1 MATDSGVNQGK
12 TAFLEEFLPGNLDA
26 NLDAVNRAWNAS
38 GNEGTI
44 SESLFGKVRSR
55 LGLTGKRGTDG
66 ESSEETAG
74 PAREGKVRSSPKGAG
89 GKGTSKGVKVPSQ
102 PEGSG
107 DGPGT
112 NKRAFVEEA
121 LRREPTANVA
131 AINRAWA
138 EAGNVGTISDSVFYK
153 IKRERGGT
161 GKPTPGGTVKS
172 KAKATPRGPE
182 AG

>member
-1 MATDSGVNQGK
+1 MATDSGVNPGK
-12 TAFLEEFLPGNLDA
+12 TAFLEGFLPGDRDA
-26 NLDAVNRAWNAS
+26 DLDAVNQAWNAA

-55 LGLTGKRGTDG
+55 LGLTGKRGTNG

-74 PAREGKVRSSPKGAG
+74 PAREGKAGSSPKASG
-89 GKGTSKGVKVPSQ
+89 GKGTSKAVKVPSQ

-112 NKRAFVEEA
+112 KKTAFVEEA

-131 AINRAWA
+131 AINRAWSG
-138 EAGNVGTISDSVFYK
+138 AG
-153 IKRERGGT
+153 
-161 GKPTPGGTVKS
+161 
-172 KAKATPRGPE
+172 
-182 AG
+182 